1 MLSTAPDTLLWT
13 LVGSSWLFSLASLA
27 LAMRRTSLGPLKR
40 RIADLE
46 LQVRFLEEQANQLLA
61 SWKRVNARIAMGIA
75 RDKLKDGLPN
85 PEENPEAWRAA
96 VRKRAE
102 SANRRLT

>member
-1 MLSTAPDTLLWT
+1 MLSTTLSTLLW
-13 LVGSSWLFSLASLA
+13 LAVGSSWVFSLASLA
-27 LAMRRTSLGPLKR
+27 LALRRVSLHPLKR

-46 LQVRFLEEQANQLLA
+46 LQVRVLEEQGNQLLA

-75 RDKLKDGLPN
+75 RDKQKDGLPD
-85 PEENPEAWRAA
+85 PQENPEAWRAA

-102 SANRRLT
+102 SAQRRVS